1 MIISGGSNVYPAE
14 VEAVLHLHPAVAD
27 VAVIGIPDPEWGEA
41 VKAIVEPRA
50 PVDASELIE
59 FCRARLAHYKCP
71 RTVDLVER
79 LPREPNGKVRKR
91 DLRAPYWEG
100 RATKI

>member
-1 MIISGGSNVYPAE
+1 
-14 VEAVLHLHPAVAD
+14 
-27 VAVIGIPDPEWGEA
+27 VIGVPDAEWGEA
-41 VKAIVEPRA
+41 VKAIVEARA
-50 PVDASELIE
+50 LVDPEELIQ

-71 RTVDLVER
+71 RTIDLVER

-91 DLRAPYWEG
+91 ELRAPYWEG